1 MKFQPLSLA
10 LLLLVT
16 FTATAV
22 AQKTD
27 PPKSD
32 SDPKAEASKIPAPP
46 TITDKS
52 TPIEL
57 AKAALAALGGD
68 NFKKLKSSFVTGS
81 ANLYAPNQAQSIPA
95 TFAMAM
101 AGDKVRV
108 DISSSQMPGF
118 KQIYDGQR
126 SFSTLPGIEIPPP
139 SKFGLPLLGKLDQP
153 GYAVSAIPDRKKLR
167 GFRITDPEGNTT
179 DYYIDPTTARVSEYV
194 IPWQGYTFGSSISKF
209 AEVDGVLVPMNFS
222 QRFEMPMGAYFAEYK
237 VKTVKLNGPIS
248 DDVFVIQ

>member
-1 MKFQPLSLA
+1 MKSYALA
-10 LLLLVT
+10 LALFLLVT
-16 FTATAV
+16 FTSSAV

-27 PPKSD
+27 PPKAEGD
-32 SDPKAEASKIPAPP
+32 AKAEVSKIPAPP
-46 TITDKS
+46 AITDKS
-52 TPIEL
+52 TPMEL
-57 AKAALAALGGD
+57 AKAALASMGGD
-68 NFKKLKSSFVTGS
+68 NFKKLKSSYVTGS

-95 TFAMAM
+95 NFAMAM
-101 AGDKVRV
+101 AGEKVRV
-108 DISSSQMPGF
+108 DISSAQMPGF

-139 SKFGLPLLGKLDQP
+139 SKFGLPLLGKIDQP
-153 GYAVSAIPDRKKLR
+153 GYVVSAIPDKKKLR

-179 DYYIDPTTARVSEYV
+179 DYYIDSTTARVSEYV

-209 AEVDGVLVPMNFS
+209 AEVDGVLVPMSFS

-237 VKTVKLNGPIS
+237 VKTVKLNGPIG

>member
-32 SDPKAEASKIPAPP
+32 GDPKAEAGKIPAPP
-46 TITDKS
+46 AITDKS
-52 TPIEL
+52 TPMDL
-57 AKAALAALGGD
+57 AKAALASMGGD

-101 AGDKVRV
+101 AGEKVRV

-118 KQIYDGQR
+118 KQIYDGQK

-153 GYAVSAIPDRKKLR
+153 GYAVSAIPDKKKLR

-179 DYYIDPTTARVSEYV
+179 DYYIDPVTARVSEYV